1 VHQLIS
7 LAAVHDT
14 AGTDNSDEARDFGLP
29 YKKRFYLQPLPAAEA
44 AARAKESAQDIL
56 NLKPLID
63 KKAWPYVMNDLR
75 LKASYLRYDLNTVIS
90 SKPKDE
96 KKSLKE
102 LTGKLFN
109 TIDDV
114 R

>member
-1 VHQLIS
+1 
-7 LAAVHDT
+7 
-14 AGTDNSDEARDFGLP
+14 
-29 YKKRFYLQPLPAAEA
+29 
-44 AARAKESAQDIL
+44 
-56 NLKPLID
+56 
-63 KKAWPYVMNDLR
+63 MNDLR

-114 R
+114 TSFYNSFFSLIFTRGDVLTYM

>member
-1 VHQLIS
+1 
-7 LAAVHDT
+7 
-14 AGTDNSDEARDFGLP
+14 
-29 YKKRFYLQPLPAAEA
+29 
-44 AARAKESAQDIL
+44 
-56 NLKPLID
+56 
-63 KKAWPYVMNDLR
+63 MNDLR

-114 R
+114 TSSTVHSSQFLQEVMY